1 VGKIIVLLSD
11 KITGVFLV
19 GLGAAAAYGGSLLPP
34 VPGQQV
40 GPNVFPMVVGAGLML
55 CGGMIA
61 FGVGSVLEK
70 EAEADLAAHSETV
83 APPVEAS
90 PLVNAFK
97 TLLPP
102 LLLLAYVFIGDR
114 LGFVPTAFG
123 IVLAVSLAMGAKLK
137 LALPLALI
145 APVLVHLIFL
155 KLLRVPL
162 PPGILPM
169 PW

>member
-1 VGKIIVLLSD
+1 MLLSD
-11 KITGVFLV
+11 KVTGLFLV
-19 GLGAAAAYGGSLLPP
+19 ALGAASAYGGSLLPP

-40 GPNVFPMVVGAGLML
+40 GPNVFPMVVGGGLVL
-55 CGGMIA
+55 CGVMIA
-61 FGVGSVLEK
+61 FGVGSSIEQ
-70 EAEADLAAHSETV
+70 EAEAELAAHSDHPAAT
-83 APPVEAS
+83 APSS

-102 LLLLAYVFIGDR
+102 ALLLLYVLIGDR

-123 IVLAVSLAMGAKLK
+123 IVLAVSLTMGARPK
-137 LALPLALI
+137 LALPLALF
-145 APVLVHLIFL
+145 APVLVHLVFV

>member
-1 VGKIIVLLSD
+1 MLISD
-11 KITGVFLV
+11 KISGIALV

-40 GPNVFPMVVGAGLML
+40 GPNVFPMVVGAGLVL
-55 CGGMIA
+55 CGALIA
-61 FGVGSVLEK
+61 LGVGSQIEQ
-70 EAEADLAAHSETV
+70 EAEAELAAHASHEMS
-83 APPVEAS
+83 APVGS
-90 PLVNAFK
+90 PAMRAVK

-102 LLLLAYVFIGDR
+102 ALLLIYVLVGEQ
-114 LGFVPTAFG
+114 LGFVPTAFA
-123 IVLAVSLAMGAKLK
+123 IVLTVSLAMGARLK

-145 APVLVHLIFL
+145 APVVVHLIFL

-162 PPGILPM
+162 PPGLLPM

>member
-1 VGKIIVLLSD
+1 MIVSD
-11 KITGVFLV
+11 KVSGISIAA
-19 GLGAAAAYGGSLLPP
+19 LGAAAAYGGWLLPP

-40 GPNVFPMVVGAGLML
+40 GPNVFPMVVGGGLVL
-55 CGGMIA
+55 SGGLIA
-61 FGVGSVLEK
+61 FGIGSTIEH
-70 EAEADLAAHSETV
+70 EAEAELAAHIGASDELAGQT
-83 APPVEAS
+83 S
-90 PLVNAFK
+90 PLMFAVK

-102 LLLLAYVFIGDR
+102 ALLMGYVLVGDR
-114 LGFVPTAFG
+114 LGFVPTAFL
-123 IVLAVSLAMGAKLK
+123 IVLTVALAMGAKMK

-145 APVLVHLIFL
+145 APVAVHLIFL